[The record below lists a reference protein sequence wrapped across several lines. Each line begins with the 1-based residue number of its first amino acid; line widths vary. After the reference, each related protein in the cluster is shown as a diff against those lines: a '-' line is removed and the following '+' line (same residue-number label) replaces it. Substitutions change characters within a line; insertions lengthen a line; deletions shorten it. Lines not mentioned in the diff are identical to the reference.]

1 MIFQKRMH
9 DRKIC
14 FTCLTLKV
22 RERVALEISEAAT
35 RGVLR
40 KRCSENMQQIY
51 RRIAM
56 RSVILIKLL
65 CNFIEITLRHGCSVY
80 LLLIFRTPF
89 TKKASGRLLL
99 KIC

>member
-1 MIFQKRMH
+1 MY

-14 FTCLTLKV
+14 FACLTL

-40 KRCSENMQQIY
+40 KMCSENMQQIY

-56 RSVILIKLL
+56 RSVILMKLL
-65 CNFIEITLRHGCSVY
+65 CNFIEITLRHGCSPVY
-80 LLLIFRTPF
+80 LLLIFRTPY

-99 KIC
+99 EICKSKIY